1 MKWYEIMAAN
11 DLLDNTTGRL
21 GLDCAPKTVCVC
33 VCVCPLHS
41 IWSSFINIYIVVLL
55 RRPKAHPASRWGS
68 YQVRI
73 QSRIGVQVRL
83 SIAITSLMSRHVY

>member
-11 DLLDNTTGRL
+11 DLLDNTTGRV
-21 GLDCAPKTVCVC
+21 GLDCVC

-55 RRPKAHPASRWGS
+55 RRPKAHPGIKMGFVPGSNSESNWGS
-68 YQVRI
+68 GSTLYRYHFPNEPT
-73 QSRIGVQVRL
+73 RL
-83 SIAITSLMSRHVY
+83 LAHN

>member
-11 DLLDNTTGRL
+11 DLLDNTTGRV
-21 GLDCAPKTVCVC
+21 GLDCGPKTVCVC
-33 VCVCPLHS
+33 AHC